1 MGPSGPHAPRVPCD
15 HSTNRSLSR
24 PGPVHILGREAGSA
38 AAAQPLPPLFYCC
51 SRAGRYPRLGS
62 RGGGKQQAVGLAC
75 SSCLLASFRSILAQI
90 PRRFLGVHHLAGA
103 RLFSRCFG
111 AFVADDGEPSA
122 PIRSATRLLHICL
135 SPISLPLFCICFSF
149 GPFPLQPLLISECF
163 VTGLISWFLAG
174 VCVCECNL
182 FVISLALFAC
192 TGKGWIYDGW
202 SIYLVRCG
210 LLWRT
215 YAQIYPSIHPCFA
228 TLLNLG
234 RHIYYL
240 FLTR

>member
-1 MGPSGPHAPRVPCD
+1 MP
-15 HSTNRSLSR
+15 
-24 PGPVHILGREAGSA
+24 
-38 AAAQPLPPLFYCC
+38 
-51 SRAGRYPRLGS
+51 
-62 RGGGKQQAVGLAC
+62 
-75 SSCLLASFRSILAQI
+75 
-90 PRRFLGVHHLAGA
+90 GA

-135 SPISLPLFCICFSF
+135 SPISLPLFFICFSF

-215 YAQIYPSIHPCFA
+215 YAQIYPSIHPCLLCYTA
-228 TLLNLG
+228 KSWSSYLLSLSHTLFSSMVFFSCSSLSFRSPDHPQDAGIQADRYTVPPAMSSPLSDSDWSSV
-234 RHIYYL
+234 
-240 FLTR
+240 T